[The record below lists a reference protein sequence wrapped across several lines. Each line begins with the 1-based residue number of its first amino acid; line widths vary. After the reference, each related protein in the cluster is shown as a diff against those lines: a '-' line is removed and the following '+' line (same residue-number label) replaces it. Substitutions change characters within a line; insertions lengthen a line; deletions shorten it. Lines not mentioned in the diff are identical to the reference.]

1 MNTNNWIGK
10 SVTFIKNNWFLIC
23 ILISIII
30 GFLIGVGLKS
40 TTWAGTD
47 KVLWFTLPGELFI
60 RALSM
65 LILPVIFIGV
75 VSATSSLS
83 PKVNLRLTLVS
94 LGLILLTHVI
104 AAACAMG
111 GVFVIKQ
118 IGIVAALK
126 PSNESVILSNKKNS
140 KTTYDIF
147 ADILRNLL
155 PKNLVKAT
163 THQELTRYAPNKL
176 NSSLFERDVS
186 YIDGKN
192 KQIINEIFVQF

>member
-1 MNTNNWIGK
+1 MNTSNCMQK
-10 SVTFIKNNWFLIC
+10 FLSFLKNNWFLIC
-23 ILISIII
+23 ILVSIVI

-40 TTWAGTD
+40 TSWAGTD

-104 AAACAMG
+104 AAMCAMG
-111 GVFVIKQ
+111 GAFVIKQ
-118 IGIVAALK
+118 IVIVPALK
-126 PSNESVILSNKKNS
+126 ATSNESVILSNLENS

-163 THQELTRYAPNKL
+163 THQELTRYAPSTL
-176 NSSLFERDVS
+176 NSSFFERNVS
-186 YIDGKN
+186 YIDGN
-192 KQIINEIFVQF
+192 APFVQ